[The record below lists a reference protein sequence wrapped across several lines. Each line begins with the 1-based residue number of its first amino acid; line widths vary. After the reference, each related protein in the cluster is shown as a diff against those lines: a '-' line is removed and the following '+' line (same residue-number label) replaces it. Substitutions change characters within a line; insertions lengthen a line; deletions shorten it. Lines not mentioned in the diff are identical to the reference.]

1 MLGPVNVY
9 RLDCFDNPAKVTET
23 DAIFISFLTAMELIA
38 PSHIYVSLVT
48 HYGINYGVSSYC
60 TIKLNFS
67 LEGLWIG

>member
-23 DAIFISFLTAMELIA
+23 DAISFLTTMELIA
-38 PSHIYVSLVT
+38 PSHIYVPLVT
-48 HYGINYGVSSYC
+48 HYGVNYGVSSYC